1 MPSRSLSYAKI
12 IQLLLN
18 TKLKEVK
25 PTYLVLTK
33 QKSLCKNTRFPANS
47 NDNLGKNDR
56 FGAKL
61 YTRNFPPRRG
71 EGNPTLGGSIP
82 HAVGE
87 ILTYVIRYGVS
98 IIF

>member
-47 NDNLGKNDR
+47 NDR
-56 FGAKL
+56 FG
-61 YTRNFPPRRG
+61 
-71 EGNPTLGGSIP
+71 
-82 HAVGE
+82 
-87 ILTYVIRYGVS
+87 
-98 IIF
+98 